1 MEIKEIHTLTDKIC
15 ENISKVMIGRE
26 EEIHMVVTAIAA
38 GGHILIEDRPGT
50 GKTMLAK
57 TLAKTIGGEF
67 KRVQFT
73 PDLMP
78 SDITGLNIYN
88 RKTEEFVLVKGPVFA
103 NVLLAD
109 EINRAT
115 PRTQS
120 SLLEAMEEQQVTIDG
135 ESYPLN
141 MPFLVIATENPVE
154 TTGTYPLPEAQLD
167 RFLVKISMGENQKE
181 TEVDIIDRFIEENPY
196 DALEVVC
203 GAAEIFE
210 IQKSVK
216 RVFVHP
222 CVREYIA
229 DIILATRNNSRID
242 VGASSRGTLGLL
254 RCAQARAAMEGRA
267 FVKPDDVRYMA
278 PYVLAHRVIL
288 SGRMD
293 EKREKALIKELVDMV
308 RVPVEDW
315 EK

>member
-181 TEVDIIDRFIEENPY
+181 TEVNIIDRFIEENPY

>member
-1 MEIKEIHTLTDKIC
+1 MEIKDIHTLTDKIC

-181 TEVDIIDRFIEENPY
+181 TEVNIIDRFIEENPY
-196 DALEVVC
+196 DVLEVVC
-203 GAAEIFE
+203 SAAEIFE

-278 PYVLAHRVIL
+278 PYVLAHRVML